1 MYKEKH
7 GEYVELMA
15 RCDEQLKSDMSPSG
29 SDGTPDLQCPLKT
42 LPIR

>member
-15 RCDEQLKSDMSPSG
+15 RCNEQLKTDTSASG
-29 SDGTPDLQCPLKT
+29 SDGAPGLQCPLKT